1 MGHFCFLQFDD
12 WVWDDLEES
21 SDHIVPEPDDDNEQT
36 AWPSVDDSRRMFQ
49 WEQPLSLVKN
59 PGLISQSSWGSS
71 GVINQISDE
80 KKEAGL
86 GFHAGL
92 ETLSPSSAEE
102 IWNDPKS
109 SGPTDAPSAKHPSP
123 LLSLFLSLDLFWL
136 LSRDNQISMSKIV
149 YIWKISEFLDNL
161 LALAEITSSIVRM
174 P

>member
-1 MGHFCFLQFDD
+1 
-12 WVWDDLEES
+12 
-21 SDHIVPEPDDDNEQT
+21 
-36 AWPSVDDSRRMFQ
+36 MFQ

-71 GVINQISDE
+71 GVINQTSDE

-123 LLSLFLSLDLFWL
+123 LLSLFLCL
-136 LSRDNQISMSKIV
+136 
-149 YIWKISEFLDNL
+149 
-161 LALAEITSSIVRM
+161 
-174 P
+174 